1 MDTEFNTKVLY
12 NHIKTQ
18 TEIKNKSRE
27 KIYNKVLLK
36 IQKKIFKESSTG
48 IFSILYEIP
57 KFIIGEPLYSVYKCA
72 EYIAYNLGSNGFK
85 IKLFDKKELK
95 DIFGIKKPQSPVI
108 LISWEHLK
116 YNQQI
121 NNQHTQQLTNQIT
134 NQISNYNNNNN
145 NYNNNNNNNDNNNN
159 YNNDNQLNQK
169 FSNISLMDED
179 TNKYIYI
186 NNKNNN
192 KNKY

>member
-18 TEIKNKSRE
+18 SEIKNKSRE
-27 KIYNKVLLK
+27 KIYNKILQK
-36 IQKKIFKESSTG
+36 IQKKIFKASSTDV
-48 IFSILYEIP
+48 FSILYEIP
-57 KFIIGEPLYSVYKCA
+57 KFIIGEPLYSISKCA

-85 IKLFDKKELK
+85 VKLFDKKELK
-95 DIFGIKKPQSPVI
+95 EFFGIKKPQSPVI

-121 NNQHTQQLTNQIT
+121 NNQYTQQLNNQIS

-145 NYNNNNNNNDNNNN
+145 NNN
-159 YNNDNQLNQK
+159 YNNYSSNIDNQLNQQ
-169 FSNISLMDED
+169 FSNINLGDDD

-186 NNKNNN
+186 NNKY
-192 KNKY
+192 KKKY